1 MNILVSGLFSAAES
15 YGKSTAVFEIIL
27 MLLVAFLLGCLFHRF
42 LSRSSNETDWEAK
55 YKDAESRYGL
65 LEKRFSQLQSE
76 NRKLTDDL
84 DACIQKLKETGA
96 PGYGLAQTSAKVPQ
110 RKDDLKKIEGIGPK
124 IQQLLNERGI
134 YTFEDL
140 AGARVEDL
148 EAILREAGPRFRV
161 HTPES
166 WPLQARMAAD
176 GRWDELKAWQEEH
189 KYGRL

>member
-27 MLLVAFLLGCLFHRF
+27 MLLVAFLLGCLFRRF
-42 LSRSSNETDWEAK
+42 LSGSSKGADWEAK
-55 YKDAESRYGL
+55 YKDLESRHSL

-84 DACIQKLKETGA
+84 DACVQKLKETGA
-96 PGYGLAQTSAKVPQ
+96 PGYGLVQTPQ
-110 RKDDLKKIEGIGPK
+110 PPKRKDDLKKIEGIGPK

-140 AGARVEDL
+140 AGAQVEDL
-148 EAILREAGPRFRV
+148 DAILREAGPRFRV